1 MGLIFSVLEEH
12 KGTSILE
19 DAVARRSSFSWG
31 IFNSQINTA
40 VSQLVFY
47 QYWDS
52 KNDHNK

>member
-1 MGLIFSVLEEH
+1 MGLIFSVLEQH
-12 KGTSILE
+12 KGTSNLE

-52 KNDHNK
+52 KNF